1 MSNDTIP
8 ARIWK
13 KDCSDLE
20 PYECWLIRPYPESVE
35 YIRVDLVDALI
46 EAIGNAGGRS
56 CPMCYAIGGEGEF
69 HDDDCVN
76 GKAIAAIQKGEDE

>member
-1 MSNDTIP
+1 
-8 ARIWK
+8 
-13 KDCSDLE
+13 
-20 PYECWLIRPYPESVE
+20 
-35 YIRVDLVDALI
+35 VDALI